1 MKRFSNESTR
11 LVFSQPN
18 RVFAD
23 FNKLMYNTGLGVF
36 EGGIT
41 KEQANNKIR
50 EVMFEVLGV
59 DSSASKKEL
68 RKAIRRNKVA
78 VYEVIEEVIPNLLKT
93 GWQANPF
100 FIDYVEFKTM
110 DDGDTNEF
118 YVEDPEVILTVSEL
132 SGNHHNIVRQRLG
145 EGSTFTVKT
154 SWYGIKIYA
163 EYEKFMAGQV
173 DWATFVQKIYEAF
186 DRKVNAMLYEAVMAA
201 GDKVLP
207 DGRFSKSMQ
216 IVADNKEEI
225 IELVQDLETLT
236 GEEVVLMGTKVAL
249 SKLDALVETQWIT
262 DSMKEERHTTGRI
275 GIWEGIRKVEIPQA
289 FEPGSVTNKLV
300 DNNRILLMP
309 TGDNKFIKMYDEGDA
324 QVKEVTDGNTN
335 MDKTIEY
342 EYQQKM
348 GVATV
353 INKKFGQIKILT
365 D

>member
-1 MKRFSNESTR
+1 MPKRFTNESTR

-18 RVFAD
+18 RVFED
-23 FNKLMYNTGLGVF
+23 FNKLMFDTGLGKYEDGV
-36 EGGIT
+36 T
-41 KEQANNKIR
+41 KEQANAKIR

-59 DSSASKKEL
+59 DETASKQEL

-78 VYEVIEEVIPNLLKT
+78 LYEVIEEVIPNLLRT

-100 FIDYVEFKTM
+100 FRDYVEFKSM
-110 DDGDTNEF
+110 SIGDTNEF
-118 YVEDPEVILTVSEL
+118 YVPDEAILTVSEL
-132 SGNHHNIVRQRLG
+132 SGNHHTLLRQRLA
-145 EGSTFTVKT
+145 EGQTFSVKT
-154 SWYGIKIYA
+154 SWYGLKIYA
-163 EYEKFMAGQV
+163 EFERFMNGQV
-173 DWATFVQKIYEAF
+173 DWAGFVQKIYEAM

-207 DGRFSKSMQ
+207 EGRFSKTMQ
-216 IVADNKEEI
+216 IVPDNKEAI

-236 GEEVVLMGTKVAL
+236 GEEVVLMGTRVAL
-249 SKLDALVETQWIT
+249 SKLDAITPTDWI
-262 DSMKEERHTTGRI
+262 SSEMKNERHTTGRL

-289 FEPGSVTNKLV
+289 FELNSVTNKLV

-324 QVKEVTDGNTN
+324 QIKEVNDGNTN
-335 MDKTIEY
+335 VDKTIEY

-353 INKKFGQIKILT
+353 INKKFGQIKIT
-365 D
+365 A

>member
-1 MKRFSNESTR
+1 MKKFSNESTR

-23 FNKLMYNTGLGVF
+23 FNKLMFDTGLGVF
-36 EGGIT
+36 EEGMT
-41 KEQANNKIR
+41 KKEANDKIR

-59 DSSASKKEL
+59 DATASKKEL

-93 GWQANPF
+93 GWQDNPF
-100 FIDYVEFKTM
+100 FRNFVEFRSM

-118 YVEDPEVILTVSEL
+118 YVADEVILTVSEL
-132 SGNHHNIVRQRLG
+132 SGNHHDLIRQRLG
-145 EGSTFTVKT
+145 EGSTFNVKT

-173 DWATFVQKIYEAF
+173 DWATFVQKCYEAF
-186 DRKVNAMLYEAVMAA
+186 DKKVNAMLYEAVMAA

-207 DGRFSKSMQ
+207 EGRFSKSMQ
-216 IVADNKEEI
+216 ISAENKEAI
-225 IELVQDLETLT
+225 IELVQDLESLT
-236 GEEVVLMGTKVAL
+236 GEEVVMMGTRVAL
-249 SKLDALVETQWIT
+249 GKLDALTPTEWIS
-262 DSMKEERHTTGRI
+262 DDMKAERHTTGMI
-275 GIWEGIRKVEIPQA
+275 GVWEGIRKVVIPQA
-289 FEPGSVTNKLV
+289 FEQGSVVNKLV

-309 TGDNKFIKMYDEGDA
+309 AGDNKFIKMYDEGDA
-324 QVKEVTDGNTN
+324 QVKEITDSATN
-335 MDKTIEY
+335 MDMTIEY

-353 INKKFGQIKILT
+353 INKKFGQIKILA

>member
-1 MKRFSNESTR
+1 MKRFTNESTR

-18 RVFAD
+18 RVFDD
-23 FNKLMYNTGLGVF
+23 FNKLMFNTGLGVF

-41 KEQANNKIR
+41 KEQANDKIR

-59 DSSASKKEL
+59 DSSVSKKEL

-78 VYEVIEEVIPNLLKT
+78 VYEVIEEVVPNLLKT
-93 GWQANPF
+93 GWQDNPF
-100 FIDYVEFKTM
+100 FRDYVEFKSM
-110 DDGDTNEF
+110 NDGDTNEF
-118 YVEDPEVILTVSEL
+118 YVEDEVILTVSEL
-132 SGNHHNIVRQRLG
+132 SGNHHDLVRQRLG
-145 EGSTFTVKT
+145 EGSTFGVRT

-163 EYEKFMAGQV
+163 EYEKFMAGKV

-186 DRKVNAMLYEAVMAA
+186 DKKVNAMLYEAVMAA

-207 DGRFSKSMQ
+207 DGRFSKTMQ
-216 IVADNKEEI
+216 IAAENKEAI
-225 IELVQDLETLT
+225 IELVQDLESLT
-236 GEEVVLMGTKVAL
+236 GDEVVLMGTRVAL
-249 SKLDALVETQWIT
+249 SKLDVLTPTEWIS
-262 DSMKEERHTTGRI
+262 DSMKEERHTTGMI
-275 GIWEGIRKVEIPQA
+275 GVWEGIRKVVLPQA
-289 FEPGSVTNKLV
+289 FEQGSVTNKLV

-353 INKKFGQIKILT
+353 INKKFGQIKIT
-365 D
+365 AE